1 METITPDDRPSTVSS
16 PSDDEDLGARRIW
29 EDGDELHSVGT
40 SSSKSKGKGKGKQK
54 RGSSEQEN
62 GYPLDQNA
70 ELLDEADESEVP
82 DSSVYPPTTDQD
94 AETRRVEEVLSL
106 SSLRIKFLTGFLRR
120 I

>member
-1 METITPDDRPSTVSS
+1 METITPDHPST

-40 SSSKSKGKGKGKQK
+40 SSSNSKGKGKQRKQK
-54 RGSSEQEN
+54 RGSSEQEI

-70 ELLDEADESEVP
+70 EMFDEADESEVP

-94 AETRRVEEVLSL
+94 AETRRIEEVLLLSL
-106 SSLRIKFLTGFLRR
+106 ENQSSNRFFT
-120 I
+120 